1 MLVDRIAELSPYA
14 RIDDPTTAR
23 RLGRPLQD
31 PTALVRHVGE
41 QLHTDDPMVAAS
53 VAFLTVT
60 NRAALPLALANA
72 ALDLHLA
79 PPFGAVRWRVADGMV
94 RLGFADD
101 RTGPAV
107 PWARWAAQFVADVV
121 EPWVELMAASARIG
135 RRLLWG
141 NAAASLLAAAER
153 VAVITS
159 CSAGEALALAEEVV
173 GRTAAHGLGGGRGGG
188 FGVVRLPAHG
198 PAACSSRPPAPAAAA
213 TAASTRA
220 GRRASWPL
228 GCCDHSTS
236 TSPTVLAHSLEPD
249 AGAWTMGVVGA
260 IAEHVVDAST
270 TFREVEGGVEAVGA
284 TGALRLVPG
293 PDAQVL
299 AAEAAG
305 QRRRPSVLVLATPRG
320 GAAGPGLVTRRG
332 PDAGRDPPGGPR
344 RRTGRSRPR
353 PPSRSLPGSQ
363 SRPGGARLPRRASRG
378 DRGRTPR
385 TPTSSCSWLARLT
398 AS

>member
-14 RIDDPTTAR
+14 RIDDPTTAS

-31 PTALVRHVGE
+31 PTTLVRHVGE
-41 QLHTDDPMVAAS
+41 QLRTDDPMVAAS

-72 ALDLHLA
+72 ALDVHLA
-79 PPFGAVRWRVADGMV
+79 PPFGALRWRVADGMV

-141 NAAASLLAAAER
+141 NAAASLLSAAER

-159 CSAGEALALAEEVV
+159 CSAAEARVLAEEALGALPLADLAVV
-173 GRTAAHGLGGGRGGG
+173 QGGESTSLRYRRRTCCLL
-188 FGVVRLPAHG
+188 FK
-198 PAACSSRPPAPAAAA
+198 APG
-213 TAASTRA
+213 A
-220 GRRASWPL
+220 GRCGDCSLESGGTATVVAPRLLRPL
-228 GCCDHSTS
+228 DVDITD
-236 TSPTVLAHSLEPD
+236 VLARSLEPN

-293 PDAQVL
+293 PDAQLL
-299 AAEAAG
+299 ATEVTG
-305 QRRRPSVLVLATPRG
+305 RRRRPAVLVLATPRK
-320 GAAGPGLVTRRG
+320 AV
-332 PDAGRDPPGGPR
+332 
-344 RRTGRSRPR
+344 
-353 PPSRSLPGSQ
+353 
-363 SRPGGARLPRRASRG
+363 
-378 DRGRTPR
+378 RGRR
-385 TPTSSCSWLARLT
+385 S
-398 AS
+398 